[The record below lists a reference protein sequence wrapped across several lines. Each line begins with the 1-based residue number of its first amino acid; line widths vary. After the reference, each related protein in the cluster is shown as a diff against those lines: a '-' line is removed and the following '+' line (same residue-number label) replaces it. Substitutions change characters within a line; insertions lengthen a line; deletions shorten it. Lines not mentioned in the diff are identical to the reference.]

1 MYGGSQRSVA
11 QLAKLLE
18 QRGHTVGIHCGL
30 IGRSRFGLIQ
40 RVRLILSKRSVIR
53 DRKSGV
59 DTWRS
64 LRPWETLEG
73 TIESFWP
80 DVVIVPAAKPVL
92 MAKAAQRF
100 GLPVVMM
107 LQDVDFSFHH
117 GDIRELSGVS
127 FVANSGF
134 TARIHKEAFGIDADV
149 IYPPVNK
156 RDYMTDAKEK
166 NGNCVTF
173 INPHHYKGASVA
185 LDVAASLPNVN
196 FLFVRGWPLDPV
208 HEKELIQKIRRLP
221 NVRLVGNTTDMRS
234 IYAQTTVL
242 LVPSQWEEGYGRVAA
257 EAQVNGIP
265 VVASN
270 IGGLPESVGPGG
282 ILIPAC
288 APIEQWSLALS
299 ELLSNSTL
307 YDRLSVLANAHANR
321 AEVDIDHQ
329 AELWEQVLFKAV
341 RSNAEP
347 GYRRTHLGSVQ
358 GI

>member
-11 QLAKLLE
+11 QLAKLLA
-18 QRGHTVGIHCGL
+18 QRGHDVGIHCGF
-30 IGRSRFGLIQ
+30 IGRNGFGILQ
-40 RVRLILSKRSVIR
+40 RVRLMLSRRLVVN
-53 DRKSGV
+53 DQKSGV

-64 LRPWETLEG
+64 LHPWETLEE

-117 GDIRELSGVS
+117 GDIRELSGVA
-127 FVANSGF
+127 FVANSRF
-134 TARIHKEAFGIDADV
+134 TARVYKEAFGIDADV

-156 RDYMTDAKEK
+156 RDYLTEAKEK
-166 NGNCVTF
+166 KGNCVTF
-173 INPHHYKGASVA
+173 INPHPYKGANVA
-185 LDVAASLPNVN
+185 LDLAGSLPNVN
-196 FLFVRGWPLDPV
+196 FMFVRGWPLDPDY
-208 HEKELIQKIRRLP
+208 EKELIQKIRKLS
-221 NVRLVGNTTDMRS
+221 NVRLVGNTIDMRS
-234 IYAQTTVL
+234 IYTQTRVL

-265 VVASN
+265 VIASN

-282 ILIPAC
+282 ILISPH
-288 APIEQWSLALS
+288 APIEEWSLALN

-307 YDRLSVLANAHANR
+307 YDRLSGLAIAHTNR
-321 AEVDIDHQ
+321 AEIDIDHQ

-341 RSNAEP
+341 RWNGEP
-347 GYRRTHLGSVQ
+347 GSPPNPICIGS
-358 GI
+358 